1 MTKIIGLLNL
11 KHLFIYEEN
20 SANFENAINASY
32 KLSEDGANGVLI
44 YGSTFKNRLKLF
56 QYLKDKMD
64 IFVTPL
70 VKTEKQAKLIT
81 PRVPIFSK
89 NKLDHTIKAIVPK
102 NLNFL
107 NSPIYKRD
115 KESAILLSDEHIL
128 RLFHTSVDFL
138 PEFSALLS
146 NKICEKGYSY
156 IILERVLSARKGTE
170 FCKKIL

>member
-1 MTKIIGLLNL
+1 MIKIIGLLNL
-11 KHLFIYEEN
+11 KHLFIYEED

-64 IFVTPL
+64 IFVTPF

-81 PRVPIFSK
+81 HRVPIFSE
-89 NKLDHTIKAIVPK
+89 NKLDHTIKTIIPK

-107 NSPIYKRD
+107 SNSVYEQD
-115 KESAILLSDEHIL
+115 KESAILLSDERIL
-128 RLFHTSVDFL
+128 RLFHTSIDFL
-138 PEFSALLS
+138 PELSALIS
-146 NKICEKGYSY
+146 NKICERGYSY
-156 IILERVLSARKGTE
+156 IILERVLSARKGAE